1 MRTNFGKYT
10 VPPTLQ
16 KLIDLQKEI
25 GDTEHF
31 YFGLNFYLSLED
43 FRYFNTPVDV
53 VVFGNIGVDGVHYG
67 FLTDFGSVNDLE
79 VATVVCVCPMDFDR
93 PTRIV
98 ANNLREFLRVNL
110 TDSELF
116 YNTFKNE
123 ENYLD
128 ARKQWVEENANSP
141 YQPTEDDKL
150 IRKKLQGW
158 LIENISMPEINNP
171 YHYVQDVE
179 LDRIKNI
186 TIPTQDGLGVRTPLL
201 KEEKHIAFLVEKYT
215 DPDLDSLREY
225 LHSAPT
231 ASKHALFRDIQLNY
245 ILQEQ
250 IELRNAVIEE
260 MCNLGLADEVKR
272 LSEEI

>member
-1 MRTNFGKYT
+1 MRTNFGKYV

-16 KLIDLQKEI
+16 KLIDIQKDM
-25 GDTEHF
+25 GDTGHF
-31 YFGLNFYLSLED
+31 YLGFDFFLSLED
-43 FRYFNTPVDV
+43 FRYFNTPADV

-67 FLTDFGSVNDLE
+67 FLTDFGSVSDLE
-79 VATVVCVCPMDFDR
+79 EATVVCVSPMDFDR

-98 ANNLREFLRVNL
+98 AKNLREFLRVNL

-116 YNTFKNE
+116 YNTFESE
-123 ENYLD
+123 EDYLN

-141 YQPTEDDKL
+141 YQPTEEDKR
-150 IRKKLQGW
+150 IRKEMHGW
-158 LIENISMPEINNP
+158 LIVNISLPIIKNS

-179 LDRIKNI
+179 RERVKTI

-201 KEEKHIAFLVEKYT
+201 EGEEHVAFLVEKYT
-215 DPDLDSLREY
+215 DPDLNSLREY
-225 LHSAPT
+225 LRSAPT

-245 ILQEQ
+245 VLQEQ

-260 MCNLGLADEVKR
+260 MSNLGLVDEVKR
-272 LSEEI
+272 LSIET